1 MHVLFTLLKN
11 PKIGSVFLRLGISS
25 KTVQKLIDQV
35 LVHDDR
41 EREPLLGEDFKQ
53 IVFHAYDHARMR
65 GQEQVRMTD
74 LLAATVAQSVAI
86 QELLYDLH
94 IDAEKLTNVISWVKI
109 REDLR
114 MQYLSLKKAGSRR
127 SKHGIDRAM
136 TAVATPFLNSF
147 SHDITLSAKYGHLA
161 PCVAREKEIADVFRV
176 IEGGRQSVLLVGDHG
191 VGKMTIVEGIAQ
203 LMVEERVP
211 KRLHDKRLVQ
221 LSTSA
226 LLAGTTVSGA
236 IERLRNMMV
245 EIARAGNVVL
255 CINNL
260 HDLVSDGKTAE
271 KGLDVSEALSEFV
284 GRGHGVLV
292 IATTSVGGYN
302 RTIAHSQLGAGFS
315 RIDVAEMN
323 DNQAIQVLESKVGGI
338 EYKHKVF
345 FSYDALATAVKLA
358 GRFLPDERLPE
369 SAVTLIAES
378 ASAAR
383 SARGEHTLVS
393 DQDIAGIISEK
404 TGIPVTSL
412 DQDERARL
420 LHLEEEMHRRVIGQ
434 DTAVSLV
441 ANALKRAR
449 AEIRS
454 TKRPIAN
461 FLFLGPTGVGKTEL
475 AKTIA
480 ETYFGG
486 EQRMIRI
493 DMSEYQGANSVYRLI
508 GQPGQQG
515 TGILTEAVRQQPF
528 SLVLLDEL
536 EKADKDVLNLFLQVF
551 DDGRLTDS
559 VGRTIDFTNTI
570 IIATSNAGTAYVAEQ
585 AKAGRSFE
593 EIRQSLIRTEL
604 QTYYR
609 PEFIN
614 RFDGVVLFQPLS
626 REDIKHIAELM
637 LRRVA
642 GDLKQRGI
650 GFRVEQEALETLA
663 DHGYDPEFG
672 ARPMRRAIQ
681 NYVENALAELILQG
695 SVSRRDTIV
704 LGAGCKLRVEQ

>member
-1 MHVLFTLLKN
+1 
-11 PKIGSVFLRLGISS
+11 
-25 KTVQKLIDQV
+25 
-35 LVHDDR
+35 
-41 EREPLLGEDFKQ
+41 
-53 IVFHAYDHARMR
+53 
-65 GQEQVRMTD
+65 
-74 LLAATVAQSVAI
+74 
-86 QELLYDLH
+86 
-94 IDAEKLTNVISWVKI
+94 
-109 REDLR
+109 
-114 MQYLSLKKAGSRR
+114 
-127 SKHGIDRAM
+127 
-136 TAVATPFLNSF
+136 
-147 SHDITLSAKYGHLA
+147 
-161 PCVAREKEIADVFRV
+161 
-176 IEGGRQSVLLVGDHG
+176 
-191 VGKMTIVEGIAQ
+191 
-203 LMVEERVP
+203 
-211 KRLHDKRLVQ
+211 
-221 LSTSA
+221 
-226 LLAGTTVSGA
+226 
-236 IERLRNMMV
+236 MMV

-585 AKAGRSFE
+585 S
-593 EIRQSLIRTEL
+593 
-604 QTYYR
+604 
-609 PEFIN
+609 
-614 RFDGVVLFQPLS
+614 
-626 REDIKHIAELM
+626 
-637 LRRVA
+637 
-642 GDLKQRGI
+642 
-650 GFRVEQEALETLA
+650 
-663 DHGYDPEFG
+663 
-672 ARPMRRAIQ
+672 
-681 NYVENALAELILQG
+681 
-695 SVSRRDTIV
+695 
-704 LGAGCKLRVEQ
+704 